1 MSAKQVVKLSDD
13 ERREC
18 HELVCSGTGRA
29 RSLMHAQVLLKA
41 DASPEGPGWT
51 DGAIAEAFGVS
62 TVTVA
67 TLRKTFLREGLAAAL
82 RHYRTGGREYWHK
95 IDGRTEAHLIH
106 LICSAPPEGYKCW
119 SLRLLSRRLVE
130 LGYVDDI
137 SYDTVRLALKKTNCS
152 LGAPCAGAS
161 PGNRAPS
168 S

>member
-29 RSLMHAQVLLKA
+29 RRLMHAQVLLKA

-67 TLRKTFLREGLAAAL
+67 TLR
-82 RHYRTGGREYWHK
+82 
-95 IDGRTEAHLIH
+95 
-106 LICSAPPEGYKCW
+106 
-119 SLRLLSRRLVE
+119 
-130 LGYVDDI
+130 
-137 SYDTVRLALKKTNCS
+137 
-152 LGAPCAGAS
+152 
-161 PGNRAPS
+161 
-168 S
+168 